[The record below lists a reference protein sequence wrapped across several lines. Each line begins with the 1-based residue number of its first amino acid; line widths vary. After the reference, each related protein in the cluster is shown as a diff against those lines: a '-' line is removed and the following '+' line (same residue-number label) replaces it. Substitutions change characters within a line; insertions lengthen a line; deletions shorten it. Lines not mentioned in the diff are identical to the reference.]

1 MSLARPRAMPWLA
14 AQGAVLLALTAL
26 GLFAQR
32 RQALDAFVAIALL
45 QGAVYAL
52 AVARI
57 WQGAVPRHGLALIL
71 AVAAAMRLM
80 ALFSPPYLSTD
91 IYRYVWDGRVE
102 AAGINPYRYIPT
114 DPHLVPL
121 RDVEIFPRINRNTYA
136 PTIYPPVAEA
146 IYFAATRVADSVGGM
161 KAAMVA
167 IEGAGIF
174 ILLRLLA
181 ALSLPRERI
190 LAYAWH
196 PLTVWE
202 FAGSG
207 HIDAAVVAFVALAL
221 WWRRRGAAGA
231 AGIALA
237 GAALVKFFPAVIL
250 PALYRRW
257 DWRMPSAFVAA
268 LLLGYAPYIGA
279 GAAVLG
285 FLPGYAGE
293 EGFASGAGF
302 YLWNLAALLLP
313 VSLTGALPYLALA
326 ALLLGAIALAAV
338 FDRVEDRFIFW
349 AAVLASAFTLMLSP
363 HYPWYFAWLALFLCF
378 LRSRALLCLTVG
390 SFVLYLIPVG
400 MQLIVDRRRL
410 VVESALYGFVAV
422 VAAFEAWRRRF
433 QPSDNEAIDEPPS
446 RHSPIA

>member
-1 MSLARPRAMPWLA
+1 MRLA
-14 AQGAVLLALTAL
+14 ALV
-26 GLFAQR
+26 
-32 RQALDAFVAIALL
+32 
-45 QGAVYAL
+45 
-52 AVARI
+52 
-57 WQGAVPRHGLALIL
+57 
-71 AVAAAMRLM
+71 
-80 ALFSPPYLSTD
+80 SPPYLSTD

-114 DPHLVPL
+114 DPHLLPL
-121 RDVEIFPRINRNTYA
+121 RDRRIFPHINRNTYA

-146 IYFAATRVADSVGGM
+146 IYFAATRLANSLAGM

-167 IEGAGIF
+167 IEAGGIL

-181 ALSLPRERI
+181 ASSLPRERI

-268 LLLGYAPYIGA
+268 LLLAYAPYIGV

-293 EGFASGAGF
+293 EGFGSGAGF
-302 YLWNLAALLLP
+302 YLWNLAEILLP
-313 VSLTGALPYLALA
+313 ITPTSPWPYLALV
-326 ALLLGAIALAAV
+326 ALFLGAIALAAL
-338 FDRVEDRFIFW
+338 FDDDRREDRFIVW
-349 AAVLASAFTLMLSP
+349 AAILASAFTVLLSP
-363 HYPWYFAWLALFLCF
+363 HYAWYFAWLVLFLCF
-378 LRSRALLCLTVG
+378 LRSLALLCLTAG

-400 MQLIVDRRRL
+400 SRLIVDRRRL
-410 VVESALYGFVAV
+410 LVESALYGLVAV
-422 VAAFEAWRRRF
+422 VAALELWRRRF
-433 QPSDNEAIDEPPS
+433 QPLAQSLDKEASDGRPS